1 MNLCLNEI
9 QIQTT
14 QCWSYVEGG
23 VSLSAVVLMN
33 ASPNLYCRPATLFI
47 LFISVACRPPTAQC
61 LHQRLRFQAWD
72 FYLAL
77 IYSRGNW

>member
-9 QIQTT
+9 ETT
-14 QCWSYVEGG
+14 QCRSYVEGG
-23 VSLSAVVLMN
+23 VSVPLSAVFLMN
-33 ASPNLYCRPATLFI
+33 ASPNLSCRPATLFI
-47 LFISVACRPPTAQC
+47 LFISIACRPPTAQY
-61 LHQRLRFQAWD
+61 LHQRLRFQALD